1 MRAFRVKE
9 QRWLIDKSW
18 FLRGAATLAVLPQSI
33 EQPGDVWSSAG
44 TDNVHSLTT
53 PPLRQSSSLALR
65 AKGTPSIVT
74 VSPINPWI
82 LGNVAQHRKSDG
94 ALDRHMS
101 QEQTTTSSATDP
113 EVPLP
118 SIGKM
123 LSYSNR
129 LGTSTTASGEQWPV
143 LVGPANGDSA
153 SKSSQQRVLDRTTD
167 DFPHRG
173 IPAEHSAFQEHP
185 NANATVQP
193 SNLAEVRR
201 ASEQM
206 TSQGSLHPSASRKRW
221 AEEEPDSESYLK
233 KLRVGEV
240 ARLLFDERD
249 QSVAILE
256 GIMQSMDT
264 KGQDNTSNA
273 LQPYHNATPLT
284 ITHGG
289 LRSYEGGLEQNSAR
303 SISQA
308 GIVDQAFASN
318 DLQLNNSMATVGSAQ
333 RMQTGQNVKQFPQ
346 YSTESLNDLYRFLEK
361 DFDDAGKDSVEP
373 SHGSAHP
380 NALFHSTQHLS
391 SRQMDGTRPAR
402 PATRLDPPSTSDS
415 VEITPVETCMESS
428 SKSFGTMGYSQ
439 EVDECSNVRLHPVSH
454 AECPE
459 ALSLNC
465 FLMRGAIKRIVLPQ
479 DPSQYLEHLY
489 DVVKRFAKKYA
500 RSVDDSGSETKQQ
513 RGATERDFMDYFK
526 IIRARGTRHY
536 TAHYLSDL
544 IEDVEGW
551 LNEQSNGPRDEF
563 AHFALNYLRVINNW
577 PSRNYEAKWCKAMVA
592 EWCGIYQGL
601 SEALRLAATQSHVS
615 MRGRFS
621 ITLPDIYLKTC
632 PYFLM
637 YAVHHPDPKWSKDP
651 GISTKH
657 CDSEIAERHRA
668 RLLHELTNA
677 AYLWQMVLYVN
688 GKAAQPEWPSDPPIN
703 DRVTQ
708 AEYRSDNVN
717 GGGSSVEEW
726 DRLPIVLY
734 FALGRPLE
742 LGRLKPDLLAQAQ
755 AIESSMTISSDPCN
769 AVDLYEA
776 VGSFRSD
783 DASPFDKGQI
793 SKRMSLVKDDPL
805 KSFWRLRVLF
815 HAHTCKI
822 VRYQLD
828 KLVMETESKMQAG
841 ILPEDPFLRFAC
853 DYLRMMRTWDTL
865 GAARY
870 SLAKSVEVTQ
880 RLFKHFSDKHKVT
893 DAVKK
898 VAEMESKSKGL
909 RLLPE
914 IYKTYPASSL
924 LPYIAWWDTKTPE
937 AIAEMLRKEGV
948 THDVLKPRKTSD
960 ERLKAMTSRLLT
972 IIAEIWNLREID
984 GSPSSHHTPQQD
996 SQHCNISSTLWLRT
1010 SHTQS
1015 KAVSPA
1021 PLPTSLIAK

>member
-651 GISTKH
+651 GTSTKH

-677 AYLWQMVLYVN
+677 AYLWQMVLHVN

-703 DRVTQ
+703 DTVTQ
-708 AEYRSDNVN
+708 AEQGKDSV
-717 GGGSSVEEW
+717 GGSQSNVEKRGTGKTRRKNSPRRW
-726 DRLPIVLY
+726 QNLVPVLRRV
-734 FALGRPLE
+734 FDKPLN
-742 LGRLKPDLLAQAQ
+742 LGRLNSELLAQVQ
-755 AIESSMTISSDPCN
+755 AIESRVTTSPGPHN
-769 AVDLYEA
+769 ASDLYTA
-776 VGSFRSD
+776 VCKFTNANGMPLDRGDSARH
-783 DASPFDKGQI
+783 K
-793 SKRMSLVKDDPL
+793 SLANEEPL
-805 KSFWRLRVLF
+805 ESFWRLRVLF
-815 HAHTCKI
+815 HAHTSK
-822 VRYQLD
+822 VLRYQLD
-828 KLVMETESKMQAG
+828 KLIMETESKMKYG
-841 ILPEDPFLRFAC
+841 VLPENRFLHFAC
-853 DYLRMMRTWDTL
+853 DYLRVMRTWD
-865 GAARY
+865 
-870 SLAKSVEVTQ
+870 SLSNTMRAVQHSPKMAKG
-880 RLFKHFSDKHKVT
+880 LFEHLCDTYKIS
-893 DAVKK
+893 DAVMK
-898 VAEMESKSKGL
+898 VAEMESESTES

-924 LPYIAWWDTKTPE
+924 LPYIAWWDTKTPK
-937 AIAEMLRKEGV
+937 AIAHRLRMEGV
-948 THDVLKPRKTSD
+948 TPGLPMGKEVPDRN
-960 ERLKAMTSRLLT
+960 LKALMSRLLT
-972 IIAEIWNLREID
+972 IIAEIWNLRETERN
-984 GSPSSHHTPQQD
+984 PTPR
-996 SQHCNISSTLWLRT
+996 SQHI
-1010 SHTQS
+1010 
-1015 KAVSPA
+1015 
-1021 PLPTSLIAK
+1021 